1 MTTHSLPWAA
11 IALNSTHNKSTIL
24 KLQTDQV
31 KAKNT
36 NNNTTMEMTNKKMM
50 RNKKCKMVSKR
61 NNKWCKVNKEKTNN
75 LTSNK
80 KATNNNNNNTTQMT
94 NKTDNNSNKP
104 AMNNKTNNN
113 SKWNNSKR
121 VVLSFQ
127 MISNPLISVSFHLKY
142 NKLFRFWW
150 MSLSW
155 AVVEV
160 EKNILKILR
169 ILFINIMGIT
179 SNLLII
185 FLISLIPLNLFSSLR
200 LMKHKDHSL
209 SELTHSKLEEK
220 NSLNLLSKEVSIL
233 ILLLIGVTL
242 VSKSTKPKSQ

>member
-24 KLQTDQV
+24 KLQTDQA

-36 NNNTTMEMTNKKMM
+36 NNNRTMEMTNKKMM

-80 KATNNNNNNTTQMT
+80 KSTNNNNNNTTQMT

-127 MISNPLISVSFHLKY
+127 MISNLLISVSFHLKY

-155 AVVEV
+155 VVEEV
-160 EKNILKILR
+160 ERNILKILR

-179 SNLLII
+179 FNLLII